1 MMFPQLYVSVRREAR
16 EGNMV
21 NRDYVKALYDYG
33 IYPAIK
39 KTLPPKNQ
47 QFWPVSFDS
56 EVFRALNDR
65 GKVSFAQR
73 QIPEEYSDAFF
84 EALYQMIDEMPEL
97 SWATGFF
104 LQIQVQGTKEATA
117 HNVQVPQESFLEA
130 EGYRASAE
138 DERLFRLER
147 TRQIARALRPIDM
160 RKLKAH
166 NWVIDIATTVSLDE
180 APFSLLIRKETHPRL
195 ISLLMGISTASAS
208 ELIEGGAR
216 KGYYFDE
223 FFHTG
228 LFGGMRL
235 TMPAD
240 VWSPWKAHYA
250 QAYTTDKTL
259 TAHKDKGKYAK
270 ELDPAWVFR
279 NMRGADEKFLKPLAK
294 LSREAVSE
302 RRPIHIRLETRVRLP
317 FAWDVHRRYDP
328 SILSLLT
335 SKVGNSSVW
344 GWRHMRVQS
353 IRAVFTE
360 YQRTID
366 SVPRTLLP
374 THASLII
381 GLTWMTNA
389 LINRPKE
396 GSEWNVL
403 RDTLCV
409 HEQIDDV
416 IVATRPLNAFFLHSV
431 ILDPCPRISTHRY
444 LSIKSLKTLLA
455 LPRGSADS
463 ELVSLVAG
471 NRGRKDN
478 SEAVEADKSFTRV
491 LVNKAARMITHIP
504 DDAPK
509 VFTEEE
515 VAQIP
520 GATTEHQYESE
531 KEDPQ
536 QQHET
541 LSNQRSLDSIFQRMG
556 AEIVRKVPSTKEGR
570 SWRKISDEEA
580 SRLQWDVLCDASQ
593 VGEVMVGW
601 KQVVDK
607 DRWNRV
613 VDKLFP
619 DVERY
624 REKTMGGAHYLQNL
638 AQCSWFQDY
647 KDILEDRFLSIEEKN
662 AITATAR
669 KKLREEAEW
678 LPLGK
683 ADKMW
688 GDGLKREPL
697 HGVGIGPL
705 VPSIVINPSP
715 RNRARRAAHT

>member
-1 MMFPQLYVSVRREAR
+1 
-16 EGNMV
+16 
-21 NRDYVKALYDYG
+21 
-33 IYPAIK
+33 
-39 KTLPPKNQ
+39 
-47 QFWPVSFDS
+47 
-56 EVFRALNDR
+56 
-65 GKVSFAQR
+65 
-73 QIPEEYSDAFF
+73 
-84 EALYQMIDEMPEL
+84 
-97 SWATGFF
+97 
-104 LQIQVQGTKEATA
+104 
-117 HNVQVPQESFLEA
+117 
-130 EGYRASAE
+130 
-138 DERLFRLER
+138 
-147 TRQIARALRPIDM
+147 
-160 RKLKAH
+160 
-166 NWVIDIATTVSLDE
+166 
-180 APFSLLIRKETHPRL
+180 
-195 ISLLMGISTASAS
+195 MGISTASAL

-240 VWSPWKAHYA
+240 VWLPWKAHYA

-279 NMRGADEKFLKPLAK
+279 NMRGANEKFLKPLAK
-294 LSREAVSE
+294 LSRKAVSE

-317 FAWDVHRRYDP
+317 FAWDVHRRYNP

-335 SKVGNSSVW
+335 SKVGNSSVC
-344 GWRHMRVQS
+344 
-353 IRAVFTE
+353 
-360 YQRTID
+360 
-366 SVPRTLLP
+366 VPRTLLP

-409 HEQIDDV
+409 HEQINNV
-416 IVATRPLNAFFLHSV
+416 IVATCPLNAFFLHS
-431 ILDPCPRISTHRY
+431 
-444 LSIKSLKTLLA
+444 
-455 LPRGSADS
+455 GSADS
-463 ELVSLVAG
+463 KLVSLVAG

-478 SEAVEADKSFTRV
+478 SKAVEANKSFTQV

-504 DDAPK
+504 DNAPK

-520 GATTEHQYESE
+520 GATTKHQYKSE

-541 LSNQRSLDSIFQRMG
+541 LSNQQSLDSIFQRMG
-556 AEIVRKVPSTKEGR
+556 AEIVRKVLSTKEGR
-570 SWRKISDEEA
+570 SWRKILDKEA
-580 SRLQWDVLCDASQ
+580 SRLQWDVLCNASQ

-601 KQVVDK
+601 KQVVNK
-607 DRWNRV
+607 DGWNRV

-619 DVERY
+619 NVEQY

-638 AQCSWFQDY
+638 AQCLWFQDY

-683 ADKMW
+683 ANKMW
-688 GDGLKREPL
+688 GNGLKREPL

-715 RNRARRAAHT
+715 QNRARRAAHT